1 MAKRTITIN
10 DGSKQREQVELNLNP
25 VALTPTVRSGGQY
38 NVVVQQTPKTNSALQ
53 LAQALRDGVGVY
65 GQAVKVNQKRAAED
79 VATMTDEEYNKFLEG
94 GLDKEGKSL
103 FGYTKAYNEALA
115 QKYYAETMP
124 KKLQD
129 IAVELH
135 RDPYAYK
142 DAASFEAAAEA
153 AVNNAFE
160 EADSLLGGNVF
171 SERANEA
178 LKNVTAS
185 DFIIKQR
192 ASYIQKLPEIT
203 RQTKYEAAFR
213 TFNQQ
218 EDLTQLPTVMAEL
231 MNSTKAAVG
240 NKDSAKIVST
250 ALMDEVDRAIAEGDT
265 ARAEAFLGALT
276 DPQNGEYK
284 IKVNGSEIFGTKAN
298 LIRLEG
304 LEDKLEQAEVK
315 GYETSMKTAK
325 IALADASLDVQQAL
339 GMADDEQNLLD
350 VITTWE
356 NEVRNNRSVTI
367 NGKTYDDPLVVAE
380 ISEYLSGAKNNT
392 RLFRKNLRSQFISQ
406 HTGRDLNLLT
416 QGIYSPDAIKQ
427 FSGDIYT
434 KFVTTDPLTMKP
446 SGFTMEGQNFQFEVN
461 AQKDILQNNLYD
473 SLLHLPVAERPLAYR
488 TQYQAEVANPLRDF
502 VNTKLEAYQ
511 KDNDIRSDK
520 YQGLGYD
527 EAERQQLLNNGYTQ
541 ADIDILEDA
550 KVTERRMATMTDVN
564 SGGGANLKGALNKY
578 QFDDSIIKAANYQ
591 QAFKENLFE
600 SPEERLKMFRQL
612 QTAISYNGINTV
624 STYNPKNIL
633 FRAYTTKPLF
643 GLKEIPIKERVERN
657 KTMRDQMKYYGI
669 TVDELVNNKFNYK
682 KDILISEVYNGIPD
696 FTSFPVVL
704 SGGAEATIDLVKAF
718 KNDPTSVLTSNI
730 ESPYKGK
737 FYPYKVKFDE
747 IAEQY
752 GIPVEAILNAQYQY
766 FKSNNFIRN

>member
-79 VATMTDEEYNKFLEG
+79 VATMTDEDYNKFLEG

-153 AVNNAFE
+153 AVNTAFE
-160 EADSLLGGNVF
+160 EADGLLGGNVF

-231 MNSTKAAVG
+231 MKSTNAAVG

-250 ALMDEVDRAIAEGDT
+250 ALMDEVERAIAEGDT
-265 ARAEAFLGALT
+265 TRADAFLGALT

-284 IKVNGSEIFGTKAN
+284 LKVNGSEIFGTKAN

-315 GYETSMKTAK
+315 GYETSIKTAK

-339 GMADDEQNLLD
+339 GMTDDEENLLD

-356 NEVRNNRSVTI
+356 DEIRNNRAVTI
-367 NGKTYDDPLVVAE
+367 NGKTYDDPLVVSE
-380 ISEYLSGAKNNT
+380 ISGYLSGAKNNT

-427 FSGDIYT
+427 FSDDIYT
-434 KFVTTDPLTMKP
+434 KFVTTDPLTLKP
-446 SGFTMEGQNFQFEVN
+446 SGFTLDGQNFQFEVN

-511 KDNDIRSDK
+511 NVEEQKAPSDK
-520 YQGLGYD
+520 IYFTKEEETSLSESGFLPHEVEEIKKETIATRKD
-527 EAERQQLLNNGYTQ
+527 IEEAEVFQSTG
-541 ADIDILEDA
+541 D
-550 KVTERRMATMTDVN
+550 
-564 SGGGANLKGALNKY
+564 GGRELKGASGIYYGMALIPSYLKALDDGLFEDANEQIKG
-578 QFDDSIIKAANYQ
+578 FDAVRKRMTTKQRNGTIPSNM
-591 QAFKENLFE
+591 ENLYSLYSRKPFFRDLTIT
-600 SPEERLKMFRQL
+600 ERLNRKRQMREKFS
-612 QTAISYNGINTV
+612 QFGISATELG
-624 STYNPKNIL
+624 
-633 FRAYTTKPLF
+633 
-643 GLKEIPIKERVERN
+643 
-657 KTMRDQMKYYGI
+657 RD
-669 TVDELVNNKFNYK
+669 TLNYK
-682 KDILISEVYNGIPD
+682 NQILVSEIYGGIPMFSD
-696 FTSFPVVL
+696 FPVVINN
-704 SGGAEATIDLVKAF
+704 SVDATVSLV
-718 KNDPTSVLTSNI
+718 S
-730 ESPYKGK
+730 EYKETGQ
-737 FYPYKVKFDE
+737 VQASSLDE